1 MPTTIPTVTS
11 STRPGSP
18 SAGDAYFETDTK
30 RYIIY
35 DGANWRQYYYDS
47 SLDPSL
53 AASQL
58 SYTGGIYTTS
68 NYTISVQPQMHFD
81 AAILD
86 GSDPLNNLGDGA
98 VLSTWGD
105 RSGQAVN
112 YEASQATASL
122 QPVYK
127 HDGDDRYVQFDGGDG
142 LILANNYQ
150 LPTAFNGVFVCNTDV
165 DANQNLPLGTS
176 VNSEYIFLEYNGV
189 TYGLSGTPSIADT
202 TYGPHYNSIQ
212 QFWSTRDSSNDHNV
226 YVQGGNSILNYTA
239 TNSRTA
245 RYIGRANNAFFHTGR
260 IYEIILFGED
270 LSTTDKNTVR
280 NYLNNK
286 YSGLPTST
294 AFA

>member
-1 MPTTIPTVTS
+1 MSTFSTCTS
-11 STRPGSP
+11 STRPSSP
-18 SAGDAYFETDTK
+18 TDGDVLFETDTK
-30 RYIIY
+30 RVIVWN
-35 DGANWRQYYYDS
+35 GTVWSQYYYDS
-47 SLDPSL
+47 SLNPSFYDN
-53 AASQL
+53 QL
-58 SYTGGIYTTS
+58 TYTGGIYTS
-68 NYTISVQPQMHFD
+68 GGYNISVQPVLHFD

-86 GSDPLNNLGDGA
+86 GGDPLNNPGDGA
-98 VLSTWGD
+98 IVSTWGD

-112 YEASQATASL
+112 YDASQATASL

-150 LPTAFNGVFVCNTDV
+150 LPTAFNAVFVCNTDA
-165 DANQNLPLGTS
+165 DANTNLPLGTS
-176 VNSEYIFLEYNGV
+176 VNSAYIFLEYSGI

-212 QFWSTRDSSNDHNV
+212 QFWSTRDSSNDHNI
-226 YVQGGNSILNYTA
+226 YVQGGNSILNFT
-239 TNSRTA
+239 TSNSRTA
-245 RYIGRANNAFFHTGR
+245 RYIGRANNSFFHTGR